1 MGSQGMS
8 SDVTNLSL
16 LLDSLLHL
24 QRYYNCLQTAVQA
37 ALQLLQNYHLG
48 NDLWT
53 SSMRHLYRILDKCLS
68 SSDGREQLWE
78 KTDARL
84 LKRLVVC
91 LLKVM
96 DVVYDMTDN
105 DIFFS
110 MPIALPWKML
120 YIVISK

>member
-1 MGSQGMS
+1 M
-8 SDVTNLSL
+8 TNLSL

-24 QRYYNCLQTAVQA
+24 QQYYTCLQTAVQA

-53 SSMRHLYRILDKCLS
+53 SSVRHVYRILDKCLS
-68 SSDGREQLWE
+68 SSEGREQLLE
-78 KTDARL
+78 RKDARL

-96 DVVYDMTDN
+96 DVVYDMADN
-105 DIFFS
+105 EYFYS